1 MNLENKNIVIT
12 GGAGGIG
19 AAMARI
25 FAKKGAKIVVSDL
38 NLSSAE
44 AIAKEIDGIAIACD
58 VSNEEQV
65 RKLINL
71 AEAHF
76 GDIDLFCSNAGLALG
91 EPSHAASASNDD
103 WMLNWQV
110 HVMAHVYASRA
121 LLPKM
126 IERGEGYLLN
136 VASAA
141 GLLCQIGD
149 AAYSATKNAAVS
161 LAQSIAITHADD
173 GIKVSVVCPQY
184 VKTDLLGLSE
194 EQSSSPLPG
203 VISVE
208 DCAKSIL
215 KGVEDEDFLIL
226 PHPEVKK
233 YMAYRSDDT
242 NRWIDGMTQMRR
254 GLVDDK
260 GKVDLV
266 RAITGS

>member
-1 MNLENKNIVIT
+1 
-12 GGAGGIG
+12 
-19 AAMARI
+19 MAKV
-25 FAKKGAKIVVSDL
+25 FAKQGAKLVVSDL
-38 NLSSAE
+38 NLPAAE
-44 AIAKEIDGIAIACD
+44 TIANDINGIAIACD
-58 VSNEEQV
+58 VSKEDGIKELIEQ
-65 RKLINL
+65 

-76 GDIDLFCSNAGLALG
+76 GDIDLFCSNAGFARG

-126 IERGEGYLLN
+126 IERGDGYLLN

-161 LAQSIAITHADD
+161 LAQSLAISHSDD

-184 VKTDLLGLSE
+184 VKTDILGLTE
-194 EQSSSPLPG
+194 EQSKAELPG

-208 DCAKSIL
+208 DCAQVIL
-215 KGVEDEDFLIL
+215 KGIENEDFLIL
-226 PHPEVKK
+226 PHPEIKK
-233 YMAYRSDDT
+233 YMGYRSMDT
-242 NRWIDGMTQMRR
+242 DQWIERMTQMRR
-254 GLVDDK
+254 GLLGDD
-260 GKVDLV
+260 GKINIA
-266 RAITGS
+266 RTITGG

>member
-25 FAKKGAKIVVSDL
+25 FAKQGAKIVLSDL
-38 NLSSAE
+38 NLSTAE

-254 GLVDDK
+254 DLVDDK